1 MRLFHTNKKAV
12 YSTHFYRHWC
22 QARHLTSFSVT
33 VKETDL
39 WIKAQR
45 LLITQAKEAVFKY
58 RAQLENIF
66 TSIPFLKNP
75 FSPCLLTHL
84 PLK

>member
-1 MRLFHTNKKAV
+1 MRPFYKNKEAV
-12 YSTHFYRHWC
+12 YSTRFYRHWC

-45 LLITQAKEAVFKY
+45 VLISETKEAVFKY
-58 RAQLENIF
+58 RAQLE
-66 TSIPFLKNP
+66 KG
-75 FSPCLLTHL
+75 
-84 PLK
+84 